1 MEHWALCSRL
11 NVNSEPDTIPMLINI
26 YSKKGNTGDE
36 NAISCKEGG
45 KATGTC
51 YLRAGQW
58 ATGETHGDEDG
69 SKPICQSSEQRWESC
84 RKYRPDLVDPSKVW
98 GVFQKG
104 MISTVKA
111 LCEHGW
117 KRLRHE
123 LLSYLSE
130 RFLKTFAVAVVTII
144 LIVVGRIW
152 NCTVGLG
159 NYW

>member
-51 YLRAGQW
+51 CLRAGQW
-58 ATGETHGDEDG
+58 ATGDRR
-69 SKPICQSSEQRWESC
+69 RWRWLQAIC
-84 RKYRPDLVDPSKVW
+84 RKYRQDLVDPSKVW

-111 LCEHGW
+111 LREHGW

-123 LLSYLSE
+123 LLSYLSG

-152 NCTVGLG
+152 HCTVGLG